1 MEGLTLDNANLENLR
16 DQAMRLTSA
25 GLSLTTLF
33 ADEAS
38 RLNRKDETSRLIAL
52 HSSISQQLDQA
63 KSSEDAASYGHSQA
77 KLITSLGGLIV
88 GSALKMTSKDK
99 QLLAFSDH
107 LLKNL
112 GGKRRPFGMVLVCIG
127 PKGLPD
133 GVEVVSISRLARESD
148 RDEPEVIN
156 KLQQRGCLLFSEKE
170 LSLLIDRLVDDV
182 REGRLCLPISREKL
196 SGITASNKS
205 KLRSKKVE

>member
-1 MEGLTLDNANLENLR
+1 MEGLTLDNANLKNLR
-16 DQAMRLTSA
+16 GQAMRLTSA
-25 GLSLTTLF
+25 GLSLTNLF

-38 RLNRKDETSRLIAL
+38 RLNRKDEASRLKAL
-52 HSSISQQLDQA
+52 HSSISQQLDQT
-63 KSSEDAASYGHSQA
+63 KSRENAASYGHSQA

-88 GSALKMTSKDK
+88 GSAIKMTSKDK

-156 KLQQRGCLLFSEKE
+156 KLQQRGCLLFSEKAF
-170 LSLLIDRLVDDV
+170 SLLIDRLIDGVL
-182 REGRLCLPISREKL
+182 EGRLLLPISVEKL
-196 SGITASNKS
+196 SEIKTTGYLKPECKNS
-205 KLRSKKVE
+205 E